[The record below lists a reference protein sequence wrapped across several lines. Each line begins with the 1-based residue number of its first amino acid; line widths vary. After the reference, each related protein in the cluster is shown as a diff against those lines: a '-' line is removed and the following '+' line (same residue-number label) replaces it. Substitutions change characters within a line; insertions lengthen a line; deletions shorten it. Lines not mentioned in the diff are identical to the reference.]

1 MIWWHC
7 CIEMEDAEQRTE
19 DVVATI
25 SRHILGWEQPGDR
38 DAVIE
43 SHGTLKIRLTC
54 TLMLKVLFFHAL
66 EYLDRLG
73 CWCGSPKDYSNHWP
87 SLTFM
92 GNTAPTE
99 KQENRVWVAQGKSTI
114 LCHFGLLTALM
125 KLITTISS
133 SPSSCCSSTPPPR
146 CPQYPEMY
154 TGSNEVWGDVTML
167 TITDFSLDHI
177 MLLVFATL
185 ISPSPSIRCSF
196 IYHSLHAAIVFSRI
210 VDSVYLVCIHNG
222 WWFSYPVIWFGPSE
236 GRNDKASWLWPS
248 SRPNQILL
256 ILMDYCTWQFLVSLS
271 TSKICRFSWLGLPLP
286 KYNSFCFAESALC
299 NSRWYSISSSQA
311 TLFSALDNKTMSW
324 RGERPL
330 LEPQTCALLDESH
343 GVLDHLPVQGVDLLE
358 GEGDHPVPPSEPRS
372 IQVTT
377 PIYKAKEE

>member
-25 SRHILGWEQPGDR
+25 SRHILGWEQPGDK

-54 TLMLKVLFFHAL
+54 TLMLKVWFFHAL

-125 KLITTISS
+125 KLIRTISS
-133 SPSSCCSSTPPPR
+133 SPSSCCVRVPHHHDVLNILR
-146 CPQYPEMY
+146 CIQGATKFEEM
-154 TGSNEVWGDVTML
+154 SPCWQ
-167 TITDFSLDHI
+167 S
-177 MLLVFATL
+177 L
-185 ISPSPSIRCSF
+185 IS
-196 IYHSLHAAIVFSRI
+196 
-210 VDSVYLVCIHNG
+210 
-222 WWFSYPVIWFGPSE
+222 
-236 GRNDKASWLWPS
+236 LW
-248 SRPNQILL
+248 I
-256 ILMDYCTWQFLVSLS
+256 
-271 TSKICRFSWLGLPLP
+271 
-286 KYNSFCFAESALC
+286 
-299 NSRWYSISSSQA
+299 IS
-311 TLFSALDNKTMSW
+311 
-324 RGERPL
+324 
-330 LEPQTCALLDESH
+330 CC
-343 GVLDHLPVQGVDLLE
+343 
-358 GEGDHPVPPSEPRS
+358 
-372 IQVTT
+372 
-377 PIYKAKEE
+377 

>member
-7 CIEMEDAEQRTE
+7 CIKMEDAEQRTE

-146 CPQYPEMY
+146 RPQYPEMY

-167 TITDFSLDHI
+167 TITDLSLDHI
-177 MLLVFATL
+177 MSLVFATL

-196 IYHSLHAAIVFSRI
+196 IYHSLDAAIVFSRI
-210 VDSVYLVCIHNG
+210 VDSVYSVWIHNG

-256 ILMDYCTWQFLVSLS
+256 ILMDYFTWQFLVSLKRGS
-271 TSKICRFSWLGLPLP
+271 QKFEHHI
-286 KYNSFCFAESALC
+286 KSF
-299 NSRWYSISSSQA
+299 
-311 TLFSALDNKTMSW
+311 
-324 RGERPL
+324 
-330 LEPQTCALLDESH
+330 
-343 GVLDHLPVQGVDLLE
+343 
-358 GEGDHPVPPSEPRS
+358 
-372 IQVTT
+372 
-377 PIYKAKEE
+377 

>member
-1 MIWWHC
+1 
-7 CIEMEDAEQRTE
+7 
-19 DVVATI
+19 
-25 SRHILGWEQPGDR
+25 
-38 DAVIE
+38 
-43 SHGTLKIRLTC
+43 
-54 TLMLKVLFFHAL
+54 MLKVWFFHAL
-66 EYLDRLG
+66 EYLNRLG

-125 KLITTISS
+125 KLIRTISS

-146 CPQYPEMY
+146 RPQYPEMY

-196 IYHSLHAAIVFSRI
+196 IYHSLDAAIVFSRI
-210 VDSVYLVCIHNG
+210 VDSVYLVWIHNG

-248 SRPNQILL
+248 SRTNQMDL
-256 ILMDYCTWQFLVSLS
+256 ILMDYCTWKFLDTAHFQFPMNSSWDSPPQVISTWIMDQPHLGHKMPRPGQHRLSWCPSCLNEGRLVPL
-271 TSKICRFSWLGLPLP
+271 TSRH
-286 KYNSFCFAESALC
+286 
-299 NSRWYSISSSQA
+299 Q
-311 TLFSALDNKTMSW
+311 
-324 RGERPL
+324 
-330 LEPQTCALLDESH
+330 
-343 GVLDHLPVQGVDLLE
+343 
-358 GEGDHPVPPSEPRS
+358 
-372 IQVTT
+372 
-377 PIYKAKEE
+377 

>member
-146 CPQYPEMY
+146 RPQYPEMY

-167 TITDFSLDHI
+167 TITDFSLDNI

-196 IYHSLHAAIVFSRI
+196 INHSFDAVIVFSRI
-210 VDSVYLVCIHNG
+210 VDSVYSVWIHNG

-248 SRPNQILL
+248 SRPNQIYLT
-256 ILMDYCTWQFLVSLS
+256 LMTYCTWQFLVSLMWTWS
-271 TSKICRFSWLGLPLP
+271 TQQLRVLRPNRGQTLLRGLHVHILLSTRLIDIYLFPTRSLL
-286 KYNSFCFAESALC
+286 SMSASLIFTSHDAAGAP
-299 NSRWYSISSSQA
+299 NIHYS
-311 TLFSALDNKTMSW
+311 
-324 RGERPL
+324 PL
-330 LEPQTCALLDESH
+330 LWLLRQKLH
-343 GVLDHLPVQGVDLLE
+343 FM
-358 GEGDHPVPPSEPRS
+358 
-372 IQVTT
+372 
-377 PIYKAKEE
+377 

>member
-1 MIWWHC
+1 M
-7 CIEMEDAEQRTE
+7 
-19 DVVATI
+19 
-25 SRHILGWEQPGDR
+25 
-38 DAVIE
+38 
-43 SHGTLKIRLTC
+43 LKIW
-54 TLMLKVLFFHAL
+54 FFHAL
-66 EYLDRLG
+66 EYLNRLG

-125 KLITTISS
+125 KLIRTISS
-133 SPSSCCSSTPPPR
+133 SPSSCCSSIPPPR
-146 CPQYPEMY
+146 RPQYPEMY

-167 TITDFSLDHI
+167 TITDFSLDNI

-196 IYHSLHAAIVFSRI
+196 INHSLHAAIVFSRN

-256 ILMDYCTWQFLVSLS
+256 ILMDYCTWQFLVSLVVDTGS
-271 TSKICRFSWLGLPLP
+271 FRGGGLGPPNLFKNFQPWLLERGQKECFNEGKYWGKQTSHPI
-286 KYNSFCFAESALC
+286 
-299 NSRWYSISSSQA
+299 QA
-311 TLFSALDNKTMSW
+311 TNAS
-324 RGERPL
+324 
-330 LEPQTCALLDESH
+330 
-343 GVLDHLPVQGVDLLE
+343 PVRN
-358 GEGDHPVPPSEPRS
+358 PITAPRS
-372 IQVTT
+372 STRRKVGSL
-377 PIYKAKEE
+377 YWCDGFSN

>member
-1 MIWWHC
+1 M
-7 CIEMEDAEQRTE
+7 
-19 DVVATI
+19 
-25 SRHILGWEQPGDR
+25 
-38 DAVIE
+38 
-43 SHGTLKIRLTC
+43 LKIW
-54 TLMLKVLFFHAL
+54 FFHAL

-99 KQENRVWVAQGKSTI
+99 KQENQVWVAQGKSTI

-125 KLITTISS
+125 KLIRTISS

-146 CPQYPEMY
+146 RPQYPEMY

-236 GRNDKASWLWPS
+236 GRNDEASWLWPS
-248 SRPNQILL
+248 SRPNQIYL
-256 ILMDYCTWQFLVSLS
+256 ILMTYCTWQFLVSLGPMRIVIGTNEDCKRNQFILIFRRWHCLRCKS
-271 TSKICRFSWLGLPLP
+271 LEALGDQRKTKYFKREEYMIMKNWLYLPFRFLACQKKWL
-286 KYNSFCFAESALC
+286 F
-299 NSRWYSISSSQA
+299 
-311 TLFSALDNKTMSW
+311 T
-324 RGERPL
+324 
-330 LEPQTCALLDESH
+330 
-343 GVLDHLPVQGVDLLE
+343 
-358 GEGDHPVPPSEPRS
+358 
-372 IQVTT
+372 
-377 PIYKAKEE
+377 